1 MGRHYG
7 RTALIAGLAA
17 CWTIYDVATAAE
29 APRQAVA
36 ILQYIL
42 LGMALIGVTGCAV
55 MYFRG
60 D

>member
-1 MGRHYG
+1 MRSHYG
-7 RTALIAGLAA
+7 RTAVIAGVAA

-36 ILQYIL
+36 ILQYTL
-42 LGMALIGVTGCAV
+42 LGMALIGVAGCAV